1 MRPAPSV
8 IFLILTVVLSIFTES
23 CAMRTVRV
31 ISQSDYLERE
41 AAVIEKSLTTAEKS
55 SLVLMTG
62 IDGKNSFSPALRA
75 HYKDTVPG
83 AILLFRHNVA
93 DSAQSVRFFL
103 SDCDFA
109 FFELGSPFPALY
121 AIDNEGGDVFR
132 TAGITS
138 RLPSARNVAQRLSPD
153 RARDL
158 YRASGAQLSNLG
170 IGLNLAPVTET
181 LTKDNEP
188 FLGTRTYGDSTET
201 VAQYAS
207 AAVSGFQS
215 AGVACALKHFP
226 GNGIGDPHRGLPR
239 LDVSLKILKERYVS
253 PFKKTLASKP
263 AAVLVSHVIV
273 TAVDPERPFCL
284 SEKGVTG
291 LLRKNLRF
299 DGLVITDD
307 VAMSALSG
315 NGYGTEKAAVLAL
328 RAGCDMIMTSAPD
341 IRKVSS
347 AIAHEAE
354 RDPSFSKRLDEA
366 VGRVVEMKVKSG
378 NVWTAHERLALSMMG
393 GAHIAESGV
402 QSVMD
407 ERLLAERREAEK
419 ILGEMNGK

>member
-1 MRPAPSV
+1 MRAAPSV
-8 IFLILTVVLSIFTES
+8 ILSFLALVLSTLSVS

-31 ISQSDYLERE
+31 IPQRDYLAHE
-41 AAVIEKSLTTAEKS
+41 AAIIEKSLTTAEKS

-62 IDGKNSFSPALRA
+62 IDGKASFSPALRS
-75 HYKDTVPG
+75 HYRDTVPG
-83 AILLFRHNVA
+83 AILLFRHNIA

-138 RLPSARNVAQRLSPD
+138 RLPSASKVAKCLSPD
-153 RARDL
+153 RAQDL
-158 YRASGAQLSNLG
+158 YRASGAQLVNLG

-181 LTKDNEP
+181 LTKDNEA
-188 FLGTRTYGDSTET
+188 FLGTRTYGDSPET

-215 AGVACALKHFP
+215 AGVSCAIKHFP
-226 GNGIGDPHRGLPR
+226 GNGIGDPHRGLPC
-239 LDVSLKILKERYVS
+239 LDVSLKILKERYVE

-273 TAVDPERPFCL
+273 SAVDPERPFCL

-291 LLRKNLRF
+291 ILRKSLRF
-299 DGLVITDD
+299 DELVITDD
-307 VAMSALSG
+307 VAMSALSK
-315 NGYGTEKAAVLAL
+315 NGYTAEKAAVLAL
-328 RAGCDMIMTSAPD
+328 KAGCDMIMTSAPD
-341 IRKVSS
+341 IRKISS
-347 AIAHEAE
+347 AIAREAE
-354 RDPSFSKRLDEA
+354 RDPAFSKRLDEA
-366 VGRVVEMKVKSG
+366 AHRVVEMKVKSG
-378 NVWTAHERLALSMMG
+378 TVWTAHERLALSMMG
-393 GAHIAESGV
+393 DVRGAQSGV
-402 QSVMD
+402 QSVLD